1 MYLNQD
7 KTKKRLNSHKS
18 LWIFRWLVLLTLLAT
33 ALDKTTQNWNLTKFA
48 LGIIFQQWNIPK
60 TLFL

>member
-1 MYLNQD
+1 
-7 KTKKRLNSHKS
+7 
-18 LWIFRWLVLLTLLAT
+18 LTLLAT